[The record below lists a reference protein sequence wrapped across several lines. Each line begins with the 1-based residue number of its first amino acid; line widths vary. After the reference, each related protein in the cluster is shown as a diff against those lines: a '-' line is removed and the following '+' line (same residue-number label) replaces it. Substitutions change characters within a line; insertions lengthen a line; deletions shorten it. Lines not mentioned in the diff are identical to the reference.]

1 MHDLPAVAAIMGALF
16 FPAVRTRPAVHT
28 VIKPLPAV
36 LEVVPLLAMLG
47 RALPQ
52 CPRRLLP
59 AMEGERS
66 RSKRRSVESVKAELK
81 SQVNWLDGRESH
93 CVCQRPIRAL
103 AGPLTHTIEVTP
115 RSDHRFPLLYSR
127 LETPLDAW

>member
-16 FPAVRTRPAVHT
+16 FPAVRTRPVVHT

-59 AMEGERS
+59 AMGGGTEQEQEEVGGECQGGAQES
-66 RSKRRSVESVKAELK
+66 RSTGWTDARVTVFAGAQYEL
-81 SQVNWLDGRESH
+81 LPAHLR
-93 CVCQRPIRAL
+93 
-103 AGPLTHTIEVTP
+103 T
-115 RSDHRFPLLYSR
+115 R
-127 LETPLDAW
+127 LK